1 MLYPFA
7 KTDLLPRRLLRTR
20 LYRRI
25 NAWPITIGHLRVAE
39 LLENRLAAP
48 DSPPP
53 ELLDFGQLIALTAY
67 DWRTAL
73 RLIRRPALRF
83 LWRRDRSTPRTV
95 AEVEAAVKWLNAQ
108 RYWPARTAV
117 PDYEQKA
124 QAAASALAS
133 SHAASPAQ
141 RLALTLAAIP
151 GALAILG
158 IRNPLDA
165 TLPQATHLV
174 VAHMENQGAHHVSQ
188 SLIADALAAQE
199 EES

>member
-7 KTDLLPRRLLRTR
+7 KTDLLPRRLLKTR
-20 LYRRI
+20 LYRRVT
-25 NAWPITIGHLRVAE
+25 AWPLTIGHLRVAE

-67 DWRTAL
+67 DWRKAL
-73 RLIRRPALRF
+73 RLAERAALRF
-83 LWRRDRSTPRTV
+83 LWRRDRATPRTV

-124 QAAASALAS
+124 QATAKALAS
-133 SHAASPAQ
+133 AHAASPAQ

-151 GALAILG
+151 GALQILN

-165 TLPQATHLV
+165 TLPQATHII
-174 VAHMENQGAHHVSQ
+174 VAHMENQGAHHASQ
-188 SLIADALAAQE
+188 ALVAEALAAQME
-199 EES
+199 